1 LKVIRDE
8 LNVKSD
14 EGKLKGQSI
23 EVWTLNK
30 IKVKELVEEWYRLKA
45 KEKLNQ
51 IANPLFDK
59 FVFKHNLSLI
69 TYRVSLRSMPT

>member
-14 EGKLKGQSI
+14 EGKLKGQFI

-30 IKVKELVEEWYRLKA
+30 IKIKELVEEWYRLKA

-51 IANPLFDK
+51 IANHLFDK